1 MDRIKRNERL
11 AAMSR
16 ILTSTPNRLY
26 TLSYFTEMFG
36 SAKSTISED
45 LSLLAATLQMF
56 DLVYT
61 LTRGGPSRATNTMVV
76 HIYSTA
82 FDSLNKMGYA
92 TAMSELLF
100 AFIMLITIVMY
111 TIMNKTSD

>member
-1 MDRIKRNERL
+1 MTLPGIMPSFWFLLMTRL
-11 AAMSR
+11 
-16 ILTSTPNRLY
+16 I
-26 TLSYFTEMFG
+26 G
-36 SAKSTISED
+36 S
-45 LSLLAATLQMF
+45 LQMF